1 MQARDIATRPVE
13 VSLTDDDENLNVL
26 IVEDEALIMLD
37 LSLCVE
43 SHGMRVAGE
52 ALSLDEGFRLAD
64 VSSPDV
70 ALLDINVG
78 ADQVWP
84 LARHLAANGVA
95 FVFVSANLHH
105 PELCDEFAASPRL
118 EKPASDEQIAAAL
131 KLAVAQRPSKD

>member
-1 MQARDIATRPVE
+1 MQVRDIATKPVE
-13 VSLTDDDENLNVL
+13 KTRKNDDDSLNVL

-43 SHGMRVAGE
+43 GHGMRVAGE
-52 ALSLDEGFRLAD
+52 ALSLEEGFRLAD
-64 VSSPDV
+64 ISNPDV

-84 LARHLAANGVA
+84 LARHLANNGVA

-105 PELCDEFAASPRL
+105 SELCEEFAASPRL

-131 KLAVAQRPSKD
+131 KLAVAQCPSKD